1 MKNQLKT
8 ASENDSALG
17 AWMFLREPLL
27 AEQASKTGYDY
38 VCIDLQHGLAGFEL
52 MPTMLQAVG
61 AGPAAAVARVPW
73 NDSWMIGRALD
84 AGAIGV
90 IIPMVNTAEQA
101 EAAAA
106 ACRYA
111 PTGERSVG
119 PIGAMTRHPGYFRE
133 ANDVMCIVMIETE
146 EAVRNVDAIAA
157 VPGVDALYVGP
168 ADLSLSLGLRP
179 LPDQEDERFH
189 NALSA
194 VVAACERN
202 NILPGVH
209 ASAELAA
216 ARRAAG
222 FRMITVAFDHAPV
235 MASLARDL
243 AVARPS
249 TE

>member
-1 MKNQLKT
+1 
-8 ASENDSALG
+8 
-17 AWMFLREPLL
+17 MFLREPLL

-38 VCIDLQHGLAGFEL
+38 VCIDLQHGLAGFDL
-52 MPTMLQAVG
+52 LPTMLQAVG
-61 AGPAAAVARVPW
+61 AGPSAAVARVPW

-84 AGAIGV
+84 AGAVGV
-90 IIPMVNTAEQA
+90 IVPMVNTAEQA
-101 EAAAA
+101 QAAVA

-133 ANDVMCIVMIETE
+133 AGDVMCIVMIETE
-146 EAVRNVDAIAA
+146 EAVRNVEAIAA

-179 LPDQEDERFH
+179 LPDQEDQRFH
-189 NALSA
+189 DALAA

-202 NILPGVH
+202 KIVPGVH
-209 ASAELAA
+209 ATAELAA
-216 ARRAAG
+216 ARRSAG

-235 MASLARDL
+235 MAALTNDL
-243 AVARPS
+243 AVARRS